1 MDIRVIT
8 DVDRKTRDLTTG
20 KLKYN
25 IPNDAMFKVDF
36 KNPTASNAI
45 KTKIPKEFLGIQY
58 FRTKDAER
66 AVAKNKNKRE

>member
-1 MDIRVIT
+1 MVKIETLMDIRAIT

-36 KNPTASNAI
+36 KKSNC
-45 KTKIPKEFLGIQY
+45 K
-58 FRTKDAER
+58 
-66 AVAKNKNKRE
+66 